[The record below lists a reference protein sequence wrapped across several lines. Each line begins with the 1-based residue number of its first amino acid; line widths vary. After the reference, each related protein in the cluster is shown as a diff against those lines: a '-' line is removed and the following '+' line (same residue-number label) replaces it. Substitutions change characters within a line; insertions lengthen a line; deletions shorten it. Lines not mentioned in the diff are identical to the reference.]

1 MTKKGR
7 GVFGSM
13 DDQSLVKKVKA
24 LISIRVVFITLLLGS
39 FFLLQVGYRSFP
51 YPRATSNLIVAL
63 YSLTIIYS
71 FLIDRI
77 KTYFTFAYFQIFMD
91 VAAINVLIYLTGGI
105 ESWFSFI
112 MLLTV
117 MSASAV
123 LNRKAG
129 YVIAT
134 FSSILYGVMID
145 LQYYKLLPIK
155 YDPAL
160 NEKDFLYNIFV
171 HISAF
176 YMMAFLSGYLSSR
189 LEKTTTALEQT
200 DSDLKELS
208 LFNKELIESI
218 PSGIFTTDIDGS
230 ILIFNKAAEDITGIT
245 RENAFN
251 RKITA
256 IFPFI
261 SFDSGE
267 TPMLHSNTKGNKNN
281 PLLPP
286 FDKGGMGGFSEQLLG
301 IERIEGVISHPR
313 EGSRIINLTVSPH
326 MDVTGRKTGFIGVFQ
341 DITMLKKMEMDI
353 KHKEKWAAIGEL
365 SANIA
370 HEIRNPLASLKGSI
384 EMLREDRVTKG
395 QKERL
400 TEIAL
405 KEMERLNGIITDFLM
420 YSTPRAAEF
429 SAFDLNLVLDDTLE
443 LLKNTASARNDIS
456 ITKNFDGPLFVNAD
470 RQKMHQVF
478 LNLGMNA
485 LEAMPDGGELS
496 VSTMRTGS
504 SFEVVFKDTG
514 VGIRQKNIEKIFYPF
529 FTTKDEG
536 TGLGL
541 AIAYRIIEE
550 HKGKINVISN
560 PGEGTVFKVIIPDSN
575 GKS

>member
-1 MTKKGR
+1 MN
-7 GVFGSM
+7 
-13 DDQSLVKKVKA
+13 DILLKKVKA

-39 FFLLQVGYRSFP
+39 FFVLQVGYRSFP
-51 YPRATSNLIVAL
+51 YPRATANLIVAL

-71 FLIDRI
+71 LLTERI
-77 KTYFTFAYFQIFMD
+77 KSYFTFAYFQVFMD
-91 VAAINVLIYLTGGI
+91 VAAVNVLVYLTGGI

-117 MSASAV
+117 MAASAV

-134 FSSILYGVMID
+134 FSSIIYGVMID

-171 HISAF
+171 HISSL
-176 YMMAFLSGYLSSR
+176 YMVAFLSGYLSSR
-189 LEKTTTALEQT
+189 LEKTTMALEQT

-208 LFNKELIESI
+208 LFNRELIESI
-218 PSGIFTTDIDGS
+218 PSGIFTTDIEGN

-251 RKITA
+251 RKATVL
-256 IFPFI
+256 FPFMAH
-261 SFDSGE
+261 D
-267 TPMLHSNTKGNKNN
+267 T
-281 PLLPP
+281 
-286 FDKGGMGGFSEQLLG
+286 GGSAG
-301 IERIEGVISHPR
+301 IERVEGVITHNR
-313 EGSRIINLTVSPH
+313 EGSRTINLTVSPH
-326 MDVTGRKTGFIGVFQ
+326 MDVAGIKTGFTGIFQ
-341 DITMLKKMEMDI
+341 DITTLKKMEADI
-353 KHKEKWAAIGEL
+353 KRKEKWAAVGEL

-370 HEIRNPLASLKGSI
+370 HEIRNPLASLKGAI
-384 EMLREDRVTKG
+384 EMLREDLVAKE

-405 KEMERLNGIITDFLM
+405 QEMDRLNEIITDFLM
-420 YSTPRAAEF
+420 YSAPRAAEF
-429 SAFDLNLVLDDTLE
+429 SNFDLNSVLDDTLE
-443 LLKNTASARNDIS
+443 LLKNTVSVKNNIS
-456 ITKNFDGPLFVNAD
+456 ISKDIDMPLFINAD

-485 LEAMPDGGELS
+485 LEAMPGGGELS
-496 VSTMRTGS
+496 VSSRRAGS

-514 VGIRQKNIEKIFYPF
+514 VGIPQENIEKIFYPF

-550 HKGKINVISN
+550 HRGKMTVASN
-560 PGEGTVFKVIIPDSN
+560 PGGGAIFKVIIPDN

>member
-1 MTKKGR
+1 M
-7 GVFGSM
+7 S
-13 DDQSLVKKVKA
+13 DDILLKKVKA
-24 LISIRVVFITLLLGS
+24 LISIRVVFITALLGS
-39 FFLLQVGYRSFP
+39 FFLLQVGYGSFP

-63 YSLTIIYS
+63 YSLTIIYV

-155 YDPAL
+155 YDSAL

-171 HISAF
+171 HIAAF

-218 PSGIFTTDIDGS
+218 PSGIFTTDIDGRVF
-230 ILIFNKAAEDITGIT
+230 IFNRAAEDITGIT
-245 RENAFN
+245 RERAQGVG
-251 RKITA
+251 IA
-256 IFPFI
+256 EVLPFMGSI
-261 SFDSGE
+261 SEIDMIENTIKHHRDGE
-267 TPMLHSNTKGNKNN
+267 K
-281 PLLPP
+281 
-286 FDKGGMGGFSEQLLG
+286 
-301 IERIEGVISHPR
+301 VIGLR
-313 EGSRIINLTVSPH
+313 VSSLESIA
-326 MDVTGRKTGFIGVFQ
+326 GELTGFIGVFQ

-370 HEIRNPLASLKGSI
+370 HEIRNPLASLKGAI
-384 EMLREDRVTKG
+384 EMLREDRAAKE

-405 KEMERLNGIITDFLM
+405 KEMERLNEIITDFLM

-443 LLKNTASARNDIS
+443 LLKNTASARKDIS
-456 ITKNFDGPLFVNAD
+456 ITKHFDGPLFVNAD

-485 LEAMPDGGELS
+485 LESMPDGGEFS
-496 VSTMRTGS
+496 VSSRRTGS
-504 SFEVVFKDTG
+504 FFEVVFKDTG
-514 VGIRQKNIEKIFYPF
+514 IGIPQENIVKIFYPF

-550 HKGKINVISN
+550 HGGKMTVVSN
-560 PGEGTVFKVIIPDSN
+560 PGGGAIFKVIIPDN

>member
-1 MTKKGR
+1 MT
-7 GVFGSM
+7 
-13 DDQSLVKKVKA
+13 DILVKKVKA
-24 LISIRVVFITLLLGS
+24 IIGIRIVFITLLLFS

-51 YPRATSNLIVAL
+51 YPRATSNLIAAL
-63 YSLTIIYS
+63 YFLTIIYF
-71 FLIDRI
+71 FLIARV

-91 VAAINVLIYLTGGI
+91 VAAVNVLVYLTGGI
-105 ESWFSFI
+105 ESWFPFI

-117 MSASAV
+117 MSATAV

-134 FSSILYGVMID
+134 FSSILYGVMIY
-145 LQYYKLLPIK
+145 LQYYKLIPIK

-189 LEKTTTALEQT
+189 LEKTTIALEQT

-208 LFNKELIESI
+208 LFSKELIESI
-218 PSGIFTTDIDGS
+218 PSGIVTTDIDERV
-230 ILIFNKAAEDITGIT
+230 LIFNRAAEDITGIE
-245 RENAFN
+245 RENAQG
-251 RKITA
+251 RKIA
-256 IFPFI
+256 EVLPFI
-261 SFDSGE
+261 DSI
-267 TPMLHSNTKGNKNN
+267 SKI
-281 PLLPP
+281 
-286 FDKGGMGGFSEQLLG
+286 D
-301 IERIEGVISHPR
+301 RIENTLRHYR
-313 EGSRIINLTVSPH
+313 EGEKIIGLRVSALE
-326 MDVTGRKTGFIGVFQ
+326 GIAGEQTGFIGIFQ
-341 DITMLKKMEMDI
+341 DITMIKKMEMDI

-370 HEIRNPLASLKGSI
+370 HEIRNPLASLKGAI
-384 EMLREDRVTKG
+384 EMLREDRAAKE

-405 KEMERLNGIITDFLM
+405 KEMERLNEIITDFLM
-420 YSTPRAAEF
+420 YSTLRAAEF
-429 SAFDLNLVLDDTLE
+429 SAFDLNLMLDNTLE
-443 LLKNTASARNDIS
+443 LLKNTASARLRVDATRKDIS
-456 ITKNFDGPLFVNAD
+456 ITKDFEGQLFVNAD

-496 VSTMRTGS
+496 VSARRTGNS
-504 SFEVVFKDTG
+504 VEVVFKDTG
-514 VGIRQKNIEKIFYPF
+514 IGIWHKNLEKIFYPF

-560 PGEGTVFKVIIPDSN
+560 PGEGAVFKVIIPDSN

>member
-1 MTKKGR
+1 
-7 GVFGSM
+7 
-13 DDQSLVKKVKA
+13 
-24 LISIRVVFITLLLGS
+24 
-39 FFLLQVGYRSFP
+39 
-51 YPRATSNLIVAL
+51 
-63 YSLTIIYS
+63 
-71 FLIDRI
+71 
-77 KTYFTFAYFQIFMD
+77 
-91 VAAINVLIYLTGGI
+91 
-105 ESWFSFI
+105 
-112 MLLTV
+112 
-117 MSASAV
+117 
-123 LNRKAG
+123 
-129 YVIAT
+129 
-134 FSSILYGVMID
+134 
-145 LQYYKLLPIK
+145 
-155 YDPAL
+155 
-160 NEKDFLYNIFV
+160 
-171 HISAF
+171 
-176 YMMAFLSGYLSSR
+176 MMAFLSGYLSSR
-189 LEKTTTALEQT
+189 LEKTTIALEQT

-218 PSGIFTTDIDGS
+218 PSGIFTTDIGGS

-267 TPMLHSNTKGNKNN
+267 LHGV
-281 PLLPP
+281 
-286 FDKGGMGGFSEQLLG
+286 
-301 IERIEGVISHPR
+301 ERTEGVITHNR
-313 EGSRIINLTVSPH
+313 EGSRIISLTISPH
-326 MDVTGRKTGFIGVFQ
+326 MDVTGRKTGFIGIFQ
-341 DITMLKKMEMDI
+341 DITMLKKMEMDM

-384 EMLREDRVTKG
+384 EMLREDRVAKE

-456 ITKNFDGPLFVNAD
+456 ITKEFDMPLSVNAD

-496 VSTMRTGS
+496 VSTKRS
-504 SFEVVFKDTG
+504 SNSFEVVFKDTG
-514 VGIRQKNIEKIFYPF
+514 IGISQENLEKIFYPF
-529 FTTKDEG
+529 LLRKMRAR
-536 TGLGL
+536 GLDWL
-541 AIAYRIIEE
+541 LHTELLKNIKER
-550 HKGKINVISN
+550 
-560 PGEGTVFKVIIPDSN
+560 
-575 GKS
+575 

>member
-1 MTKKGR
+1 
-7 GVFGSM
+7 
-13 DDQSLVKKVKA
+13 
-24 LISIRVVFITLLLGS
+24 
-39 FFLLQVGYRSFP
+39 
-51 YPRATSNLIVAL
+51 
-63 YSLTIIYS
+63 
-71 FLIDRI
+71 
-77 KTYFTFAYFQIFMD
+77 
-91 VAAINVLIYLTGGI
+91 
-105 ESWFSFI
+105 
-112 MLLTV
+112 
-117 MSASAV
+117 
-123 LNRKAG
+123 
-129 YVIAT
+129 
-134 FSSILYGVMID
+134 
-145 LQYYKLLPIK
+145 
-155 YDPAL
+155 
-160 NEKDFLYNIFV
+160 
-171 HISAF
+171 
-176 YMMAFLSGYLSSR
+176 MMAFLSGYLSSR

-218 PSGIFTTDIDGS
+218 PSGIFTTGIGGR

-245 RENAFN
+245 REKASNL
-251 RKITA
+251 KIAA

-261 SFDSGE
+261 NL
-267 TPMLHSNTKGNKNN
+267 P
-281 PLLPP
+281 LPP
-286 FDKGGMGGFSEQLLG
+286 FDKGGMGGFSEQLLE

-313 EGSRIINLTVSPH
+313 EGSRIINLTISPH
-326 MDVTGRKTGFIGVFQ
+326 MDVTGRKIGFTGIFH

-370 HEIRNPLASLKGSI
+370 HEIRNPLASLKGAI
-384 EMLREDRVTKG
+384 EMLREDRAAKE

-405 KEMERLNGIITDFLM
+405 KEMERLNEIITDFLV
-420 YSTPRAAEF
+420 YSTPRALEF
-429 SAFDLNLVLDDTLE
+429 TAFDLNLVLDDTLE
-443 LLKNTASARNDIS
+443 LLKNTASARKDIS
-456 ITKNFDGPLFVNAD
+456 ITKDFDMPLFVSAD

-496 VSTMRTGS
+496 VSTKRLDN

-514 VGIRQKNIEKIFYPF
+514 IGIRQENIEKIFYPF

-550 HKGKINVISN
+550 HKGNISGISN
-560 PGEGTVFKVIIPDSN
+560 PGEGTAFKVIIPDSN

>member
-1 MTKKGR
+1 MN
-7 GVFGSM
+7 
-13 DDQSLVKKVKA
+13 DILLKKVKA

-63 YSLTIIYS
+63 YSMTIIYS

-77 KTYFTFAYFQIFMD
+77 KTYFNFAYFQIFMD
-91 VAAINVLIYLTGGI
+91 VAAVNVLIYLTGGI

-189 LEKTTTALEQT
+189 LEKTTIALEQT

-218 PSGIFTTDIDGS
+218 PSGIFTTDIGGS
-230 ILIFNKAAEDITGIT
+230 ILIFNKAAQDITGIT
-245 RENAFN
+245 RERAQGL
-251 RKITA
+251 RIA
-256 IFPFI
+256 EVLPFI
-261 SFDSGE
+261 GSISE
-267 TPMLHSNTKGNKNN
+267 T
-281 PLLPP
+281 
-286 FDKGGMGGFSEQLLG
+286 D
-301 IERIEGVISHPR
+301 RIENTIRHHRDGERVIGLRVSSL
-313 EGSRIINLTVSPH
+313 EGIAGEL
-326 MDVTGRKTGFIGVFQ
+326 TGFIGVFQ

-370 HEIRNPLASLKGSI
+370 HEIRNPLASLKGAI
-384 EMLREDRVTKG
+384 EMLREDRAAKE

-405 KEMERLNGIITDFLM
+405 EEMERLNEIITDFLM

-429 SAFDLNLVLDDTLE
+429 SAFDLNFMLDDTLE

-456 ITKNFDGPLFVNAD
+456 ITKDFDMPLYVNAD

-496 VSTMRTGS
+496 VSTKRS
-504 SFEVVFKDTG
+504 SNSFEVVFKDTG
-514 VGIRQKNIEKIFYPF
+514 IGISQENIEKIFYPF

>member
-1 MTKKGR
+1 MN
-7 GVFGSM
+7 
-13 DDQSLVKKVKA
+13 DILLKKVKA

-63 YSLTIIYS
+63 YFLTIIYA
-71 FLIDRI
+71 FLLDRI
-77 KTYFTFAYFQIFMD
+77 KAYFTFAYFQIFMD

-117 MSASAV
+117 MSANAV
-123 LNRKAG
+123 LNRKTG

-171 HISAF
+171 HIAAF

-189 LEKTTTALEQT
+189 LEKTTRDLEQT

-208 LFNKELIESI
+208 LFNRELIENI
-218 PSGIFTTDIDGS
+218 PSGIFTTGIDGR

-245 RENAFN
+245 REKASNL
-251 RKITA
+251 KITA

-261 SFDSGE
+261 
-267 TPMLHSNTKGNKNN
+267 N
-281 PLLPP
+281 PPIPPLP
-286 FDKGGMGGFSEQLLG
+286 KGGEGGL
-301 IERIEGVISHPR
+301 ERIEGVI
-313 EGSRIINLTVSPH
+313 GQQTGDGRIINLTISPRV
-326 MDVTGRKTGFIGVFQ
+326 DVTGVKIGFIGIFQ
-341 DITMLKKMEMDI
+341 DITRLKKMELDI

-370 HEIRNPLASLKGSI
+370 HEIRNPLASLKGAI
-384 EMLREDRVTKG
+384 EMLREDRAAKE

-405 KEMERLNGIITDFLM
+405 KEMDRLNGIITDFLM

-429 SAFDLNLVLDDTLE
+429 TALDLNLVLDDTLE
-443 LLKNTASARNDIS
+443 LLKNTASARKDIS
-456 ITKNFDGPLFVNAD
+456 ITKDFAGPLFVNAD
-470 RQKMHQVF
+470 RQKMQQVF

-496 VSTMRTGS
+496 VSTKRS
-504 SFEVVFKDTG
+504 SRSFEVVFKDTG
-514 VGIRQKNIEKIFYPF
+514 IGISQKNLEKIFYPF

-560 PGEGTVFKVIIPDSN
+560 LGEGAAFKVIIPDS
-575 GKS
+575 SASL

>member
-1 MTKKGR
+1 MN
-7 GVFGSM
+7 
-13 DDQSLVKKVKA
+13 DILLKKVKA

-63 YSLTIIYS
+63 YFLTIIYA
-71 FLIDRI
+71 FLLDRI
-77 KTYFTFAYFQIFMD
+77 KAYFTFAYFQIFMD

-117 MSASAV
+117 MSANAV

-171 HISAF
+171 HIAAF

-189 LEKTTTALEQT
+189 LEKTTRDLEQT

-208 LFNKELIESI
+208 LFNRELIENI
-218 PSGIFTTDIDGS
+218 PSGIFTTGIDGR

-245 RENAFN
+245 REKASNL
-251 RKITA
+251 KITA

-261 SFDSGE
+261 
-267 TPMLHSNTKGNKNN
+267 N
-281 PLLPP
+281 PPIPPLP
-286 FDKGGMGGFSEQLLG
+286 KGGEGGL
-301 IERIEGVISHPR
+301 ERIEGVI
-313 EGSRIINLTVSPH
+313 GQQTGDGRIINLTISPRV
-326 MDVTGRKTGFIGVFQ
+326 DVTGVKIGFIGIFQ
-341 DITMLKKMEMDI
+341 DITRLKKMELDI

-370 HEIRNPLASLKGSI
+370 HEIRNPLASLKGAI
-384 EMLREDRVTKG
+384 EMLREDRAAKE

-405 KEMERLNGIITDFLM
+405 KEMDRLNGIITDFLM

-429 SAFDLNLVLDDTLE
+429 TALDLNLVLDDTLE
-443 LLKNTASARNDIS
+443 LLKNTASARKDIS
-456 ITKNFDGPLFVNAD
+456 ITKDFAGPLFVNAD
-470 RQKMHQVF
+470 RQKMQQVF

-485 LEAMPDGGELS
+485 LDAMPDGGELS
-496 VSTMRTGS
+496 VSTKRS
-504 SFEVVFKDTG
+504 SRSFEVVFKDTG
-514 VGIRQKNIEKIFYPF
+514 IGISQKNLEKIFYPF

-560 PGEGTVFKVIIPDSN
+560 LGEGAAFKVIIPDS
-575 GKS
+575 SASL

>member
-77 KTYFTFAYFQIFMD
+77 KTYFNFAYFQIFMD

-189 LEKTTTALEQT
+189 LEKTTIALEQT

-218 PSGIFTTDIDGS
+218 PSGIFTTDIGGS

-267 TPMLHSNTKGNKNN
+267 LHGV
-281 PLLPP
+281 
-286 FDKGGMGGFSEQLLG
+286 
-301 IERIEGVISHPR
+301 ERTEGVITHNR
-313 EGSRIINLTVSPH
+313 EGSRIISLTISPH
-326 MDVTGRKTGFIGVFQ
+326 MDVTGRKTGFIGIFQ
-341 DITMLKKMEMDI
+341 DITMLKKMEMDM

-384 EMLREDRVTKG
+384 EMLREDRVAKE

-443 LLKNTASARNDIS
+443 LLKNTASARKDIS

-496 VSTMRTGS
+496 VSTKRS
-504 SFEVVFKDTG
+504 SNSFEVVFKDTG
-514 VGIRQKNIEKIFYPF
+514 IGISQENLEKIFYPF
-529 FTTKDEG
+529 FTTKNEG

>member
-1 MTKKGR
+1 MN
-7 GVFGSM
+7 
-13 DDQSLVKKVKA
+13 DILLKKVKA

-63 YSLTIIYS
+63 YSLTIIYA

-77 KTYFTFAYFQIFMD
+77 KTYFIFAYSQIFTD
-91 VAAINVLIYLTGGI
+91 VVAINILIYLTGGI

-145 LQYYKLLPIK
+145 LQYYKLIPIK

-171 HISAF
+171 HIAAF

-189 LEKTTTALEQT
+189 LEKTTIALERT
-200 DSDLKELS
+200 DFDLKELS

-218 PSGIFTTDIDGS
+218 PSGIFTTDIDGRV
-230 ILIFNKAAEDITGIT
+230 LIFNRAAEDITGIT
-245 RENAFN
+245 RERAQGL
-251 RKITA
+251 RIA
-256 IFPFI
+256 EVLPFI
-261 SFDSGE
+261 GSI
-267 TPMLHSNTKGNKNN
+267 
-281 PLLPP
+281 
-286 FDKGGMGGFSEQLLG
+286 SE
-301 IERIEGVISHPR
+301 IDRIENTIRHHRDGERVIGLRVSSL
-313 EGSRIINLTVSPH
+313 EGIAEEL
-326 MDVTGRKTGFIGVFQ
+326 TGFIGIFQ

-353 KHKEKWAAIGEL
+353 MQKEKWAAIGEL

-370 HEIRNPLASLKGSI
+370 HEIRNPLASLKGAI
-384 EMLREDRVTKG
+384 EMLREDRVAKE

-429 SAFDLNLVLDDTLE
+429 SVFDLNLVLDDTLE
-443 LLKNTASARNDIS
+443 LLKNTASARKDIS
-456 ITKNFDGPLFVNAD
+456 ITKNLNGSLFVNAD

-496 VSTMRTGS
+496 VSAMHTGS

-514 VGIRQKNIEKIFYPF
+514 IGIRHKNIKKIFYPF

-550 HKGKINVISN
+550 HKGKISVISN
-560 PGEGTVFKVIIPDSN
+560 PGEGTAFKVIVPDSN
-575 GKS
+575 GKSY

>member
-1 MTKKGR
+1 
-7 GVFGSM
+7 
-13 DDQSLVKKVKA
+13 
-24 LISIRVVFITLLLGS
+24 
-39 FFLLQVGYRSFP
+39 
-51 YPRATSNLIVAL
+51 
-63 YSLTIIYS
+63 
-71 FLIDRI
+71 
-77 KTYFTFAYFQIFMD
+77 
-91 VAAINVLIYLTGGI
+91 
-105 ESWFSFI
+105 
-112 MLLTV
+112 
-117 MSASAV
+117 
-123 LNRKAG
+123 
-129 YVIAT
+129 
-134 FSSILYGVMID
+134 
-145 LQYYKLLPIK
+145 
-155 YDPAL
+155 
-160 NEKDFLYNIFV
+160 
-171 HISAF
+171 
-176 YMMAFLSGYLSSR
+176 
-189 LEKTTTALEQT
+189 
-200 DSDLKELS
+200 
-208 LFNKELIESI
+208 
-218 PSGIFTTDIDGS
+218 
-230 ILIFNKAAEDITGIT
+230 
-245 RENAFN
+245 
-251 RKITA
+251 
-256 IFPFI
+256 
-261 SFDSGE
+261 
-267 TPMLHSNTKGNKNN
+267 
-281 PLLPP
+281 
-286 FDKGGMGGFSEQLLG
+286 
-301 IERIEGVISHPR
+301 
-313 EGSRIINLTVSPH
+313 
-326 MDVTGRKTGFIGVFQ
+326 
-341 DITMLKKMEMDI
+341 

-384 EMLREDRVTKG
+384 EMLREDRVAKE

-429 SAFDLNLVLDDTLE
+429 SVFDLNLVLDDTLE
-443 LLKNTASARNDIS
+443 LLKNTASARKDIS

-496 VSTMRTGS
+496 VSAKHTGS

-514 VGIRQKNIEKIFYPF
+514 IGIRHKNLEKIFYPF

>member
-1 MTKKGR
+1 VR

-13 DDQSLVKKVKA
+13 ADQSLAKRVKA
-24 LISIRVVFITLLLGS
+24 LISVRVVFITLLLGLFS
-39 FFLLQVGYRSFP
+39 LLQVGYRSFP
-51 YPRATSNLIVAL
+51 YPRATANLIVAL
-63 YSLTIIYS
+63 YSLTIIYA

-77 KTYFTFAYFQIFMD
+77 KTHFNFAYFQIFMD

-105 ESWFSFI
+105 ESWFTFL

-117 MSASAV
+117 MSANAV

-134 FSSILYGVMID
+134 FSSILYGAMID

-160 NEKDFLYNIFV
+160 TEKDFLYNIFV
-171 HISAF
+171 HIAAF
-176 YMMAFLSGYLSSR
+176 YTMAFLSGYLSSR
-189 LEKTTTALEQT
+189 LEKTTIALEQT

-208 LFNKELIESI
+208 LFNKELIENI
-218 PSGIFTTDIDGS
+218 PSGIFTTDIDGR
-230 ILIFNKAAEDITGIT
+230 ILIFNRAAEDITGIV
-245 RENAFN
+245 RENAFYL
-251 RKITA
+251 KMTA

-261 SFDSGE
+261 LFDSGE
-267 TPMLHSNTKGNKNN
+267 LS
-281 PLLPP
+281 
-286 FDKGGMGGFSEQLLG
+286 G
-301 IERIEGVISHPR
+301 IKRAEGVITHNR
-313 EGSRIINLTVSPH
+313 EGSKIINLTISPH
-326 MDVTGRKTGFIGVFQ
+326 MDVNGRRTGFTGIFH

-370 HEIRNPLASLKGSI
+370 HEIRNPLASLKGAI
-384 EMLREDRVTKG
+384 EMLREDRAAKE

-420 YSTPRAAEF
+420 YSTPKAAEF
-429 SAFDLNLVLDDTLE
+429 SAFDLSLVLDNTLE

-456 ITKNFDGPLFVNAD
+456 ITKDFDGPLFVNAD

-514 VGIRQKNIEKIFYPF
+514 TGIQQKNIEKIFYPF

-550 HKGKINVISN
+550 HKGKINVISK
-560 PGEGTVFKVIIPDSN
+560 PGEGTVFKVIIPDGN
-575 GKS
+575 GKSC

>member
-1 MTKKGR
+1 MN
-7 GVFGSM
+7 
-13 DDQSLVKKVKA
+13 DDVLIKKVKA

-63 YSLTIIYS
+63 YSLTITYF

-91 VAAINVLIYLTGGI
+91 VAAVNVLIYLTGGI

-145 LQYYKLLPIK
+145 LQYYKLIPIK

-189 LEKTTTALEQT
+189 LEKTTIALKQT
-200 DSDLKELS
+200 DSDLKEIS

-218 PSGIFTTDIDGS
+218 PSGIFTTDIGGS

-267 TPMLHSNTKGNKNN
+267 LSGV
-281 PLLPP
+281 
-286 FDKGGMGGFSEQLLG
+286 EQT
-301 IERIEGVISHPR
+301 EGVITHNR
-313 EGSRIINLTVSPH
+313 EGSRIINLTISPH
-326 MDVTGRKTGFIGVFQ
+326 MDVNGRKPGFIGIFQ

-384 EMLREDRVTKG
+384 EMLREDRVAKE

-405 KEMERLNGIITDFLM
+405 KEMERVNGIITDFLM

-456 ITKNFDGPLFVNAD
+456 ITKDFDMPLFVNAD

-496 VSTMRTGS
+496 VSARRTGS

-514 VGIRQKNIEKIFYPF
+514 IGIRQENLEKIFYPF

-550 HKGKINVISN
+550 HKGKVNVISN

>member
-1 MTKKGR
+1 MN
-7 GVFGSM
+7 
-13 DDQSLVKKVKA
+13 DILLKKVKA

-63 YSLTIIYS
+63 YFLTIIYA
-71 FLIDRI
+71 FLLDRI
-77 KTYFTFAYFQIFMD
+77 KAYFTFAYFQIFMD

-117 MSASAV
+117 MSANAV

-171 HISAF
+171 HIAAF

-189 LEKTTTALEQT
+189 LEKTTRDLEQT

-208 LFNKELIESI
+208 LFNRELIENI
-218 PSGIFTTDIDGS
+218 PSGIFTTGIDGR

-245 RENAFN
+245 REKASNL
-251 RKITA
+251 KITA

-261 SFDSGE
+261 
-267 TPMLHSNTKGNKNN
+267 N
-281 PLLPP
+281 PPIPPLP
-286 FDKGGMGGFSEQLLG
+286 KGGEGGL
-301 IERIEGVISHPR
+301 ERIEGVI
-313 EGSRIINLTVSPH
+313 GQQTGDGRIINLTISPRV
-326 MDVTGRKTGFIGVFQ
+326 DVTGVKIGFIGIFQ
-341 DITMLKKMEMDI
+341 DITRLKKMEMDI

-370 HEIRNPLASLKGSI
+370 HEIRNPLASLKGAI
-384 EMLREDRVTKG
+384 EMLREDRAAKE

-405 KEMERLNGIITDFLM
+405 KEMDRLNGIITDFLM

-429 SAFDLNLVLDDTLE
+429 TALDLNLVLDDTLE
-443 LLKNTASARNDIS
+443 LLKNTASARKDIS
-456 ITKNFDGPLFVNAD
+456 ITKDFAGPLFVNAD
-470 RQKMHQVF
+470 RQKMQQVF

-496 VSTMRTGS
+496 VSTKRS
-504 SFEVVFKDTG
+504 SRSFEVVFKDTG
-514 VGIRQKNIEKIFYPF
+514 IGISQKNLEKIFYPF

-560 PGEGTVFKVIIPDSN
+560 LGEGAAFKVIIPDS
-575 GKS
+575 SASL

>member
-1 MTKKGR
+1 MT
-7 GVFGSM
+7 
-13 DDQSLVKKVKA
+13 DNALIKKVKA

-77 KTYFTFAYFQIFMD
+77 KTYFNFAYFQIFMD
-91 VAAINVLIYLTGGI
+91 VAAVNVLIYLTGGI

-189 LEKTTTALEQT
+189 LEKTKTALEQT

-218 PSGIFTTDIDGS
+218 PSGIFTTDIDGR
-230 ILIFNKAAEDITGIT
+230 ILIFNRAAEDITGIT
-245 RENAFN
+245 RERAQGL
-251 RKITA
+251 RIA
-256 IFPFI
+256 EVLPFMGSI
-261 SFDSGE
+261 SEID
-267 TPMLHSNTKGNKNN
+267 
-281 PLLPP
+281 
-286 FDKGGMGGFSEQLLG
+286 
-301 IERIEGVISHPR
+301 RIENTIKHHRDGEKVIGLR
-313 EGSRIINLTVSPH
+313 VSSLESIA
-326 MDVTGRKTGFIGVFQ
+326 GELTGFIGVFQ
-341 DITMLKKMEMDI
+341 DITMLKKMEMAI
-353 KHKEKWAAIGEL
+353 MHKEKWAAIGEL
-365 SANIA
+365 SANMA

-384 EMLREDRVTKG
+384 EMLREDRVTKE

-405 KEMERLNGIITDFLM
+405 KEMERLNEIITDFLM

-429 SAFDLNLVLDDTLE
+429 SAFDLNFMLDATLE
-443 LLKNTASARNDIS
+443 LLKNTASARNAVS
-456 ITKNFDGPLFVNAD
+456 ITKDFDMPLFVNAD

-496 VSTMRTGS
+496 VSARRTGNS
-504 SFEVVFKDTG
+504 VEVVFKDTG
-514 VGIRQKNIEKIFYPF
+514 AGIPQENIEKIFYPF
-529 FTTKDEG
+529 FTTKGGG

-550 HKGKINVISN
+550 HKGKINVISK
-560 PGEGTVFKVIIPDSN
+560 PGEGAAFKVIIPDGN

>member
-1 MTKKGR
+1 MN
-7 GVFGSM
+7 
-13 DDQSLVKKVKA
+13 DILLKKVKA

-91 VAAINVLIYLTGGI
+91 VAAVNVLIYLTGGI

-112 MLLTV
+112 MLLAV
-117 MSASAV
+117 ISASAV

-171 HISAF
+171 HIAAF

-189 LEKTTTALEQT
+189 LEKTTIALEQT

-230 ILIFNKAAEDITGIT
+230 ILIFNKAAEDITGIP
-245 RENAFN
+245 RETAVS

-261 SFDSGE
+261 N
-267 TPMLHSNTKGNKNN
+267 PPIPPHPN
-281 PLLPP
+281 PLPQGERAYKNYPSFKEMEDLQISPP
-286 FDKGGMGGFSEQLLG
+286 PLMGWGEGEGVIKAFSEQLLE

-313 EGSRIINLTVSPH
+313 EGSRIINLTISPH
-326 MDVTGRKTGFIGVFQ
+326 MDVTRRRTGFTGIFH

-370 HEIRNPLASLKGSI
+370 HEIRNPLASLKGAI
-384 EMLREDRVTKG
+384 EMLREDRAAKE

-405 KEMERLNGIITDFLM
+405 KEMERLNEIITDFLM

-443 LLKNTASARNDIS
+443 LLKNTASARKDIS
-456 ITKNFDGPLFVNAD
+456 IIKDFDMPLFVNAD
-470 RQKMHQVF
+470 HQKMHQVF

-485 LEAMPDGGELS
+485 IEAMPDGGELS
-496 VSTMRTGS
+496 VSAKRSGN

-514 VGIRQKNIEKIFYPF
+514 IGVSQKNLEKIFYPF

-550 HKGKINVISN
+550 HKGKIDVI
-560 PGEGTVFKVIIPDSN
+560 
-575 GKS
+575 

>member
-1 MTKKGR
+1 MN
-7 GVFGSM
+7 
-13 DDQSLVKKVKA
+13 DILLKKVKA

-63 YSLTIIYS
+63 YFLTIIYA
-71 FLIDRI
+71 FLLDRI
-77 KTYFTFAYFQIFMD
+77 KAYFTFAYFQIFMD

-117 MSASAV
+117 MSANAV

-171 HISAF
+171 HIAAF

-189 LEKTTTALEQT
+189 LEKTTRDLEQT

-208 LFNKELIESI
+208 LFNRELIENI
-218 PSGIFTTDIDGS
+218 PSGIFTTGIDGR

-245 RENAFN
+245 REKASNL
-251 RKITA
+251 KITA

-261 SFDSGE
+261 
-267 TPMLHSNTKGNKNN
+267 N
-281 PLLPP
+281 PPIPPLP
-286 FDKGGMGGFSEQLLG
+286 KGGEGGL
-301 IERIEGVISHPR
+301 ERIEGVI
-313 EGSRIINLTVSPH
+313 GQQTGDGRIINLTISPRV
-326 MDVTGRKTGFIGVFQ
+326 DVTGVKIGFIGIFQ
-341 DITMLKKMEMDI
+341 DITRLKKMELDI

-370 HEIRNPLASLKGSI
+370 HEIRNPLASLKGAI
-384 EMLREDRVTKG
+384 EMLREDRAAKE

-405 KEMERLNGIITDFLM
+405 KEMDRLNGIITDFLM

-429 SAFDLNLVLDDTLE
+429 TALDLNLVLDDTLE
-443 LLKNTASARNDIS
+443 LLKNTASARKDIS
-456 ITKNFDGPLFVNAD
+456 ITKDFAGPLFVNAD
-470 RQKMHQVF
+470 RQKMQQVF

-496 VSTMRTGS
+496 VSTKRS
-504 SFEVVFKDTG
+504 SRSFEVVFKDTG
-514 VGIRQKNIEKIFYPF
+514 IGISQKNLEKIFYPF

-560 PGEGTVFKVIIPDSN
+560 LGEGAAFKVIIPDS
-575 GKS
+575 SASL

>member
-1 MTKKGR
+1 MT
-7 GVFGSM
+7 
-13 DDQSLVKKVKA
+13 DNALIKKVKA

-77 KTYFTFAYFQIFMD
+77 KTYFNFAYFQIFMD
-91 VAAINVLIYLTGGI
+91 VVAVNVLIYLTGGI

-189 LEKTTTALEQT
+189 LEKTKTALEQT

-218 PSGIFTTDIDGS
+218 PSGIFTTDIDGR
-230 ILIFNKAAEDITGIT
+230 ILIFNRAAEDITGIT
-245 RENAFN
+245 RERAQGL
-251 RKITA
+251 RIA
-256 IFPFI
+256 EVLPFMGSI
-261 SFDSGE
+261 SEID
-267 TPMLHSNTKGNKNN
+267 
-281 PLLPP
+281 
-286 FDKGGMGGFSEQLLG
+286 
-301 IERIEGVISHPR
+301 RIENTIKHHRDGEKVIGLR
-313 EGSRIINLTVSPH
+313 VSSFESIA
-326 MDVTGRKTGFIGVFQ
+326 GELTGFIGVFQ
-341 DITMLKKMEMDI
+341 DITMLKKMEMAI
-353 KHKEKWAAIGEL
+353 MHKEKWAAIGEL
-365 SANIA
+365 SANMA

-384 EMLREDRVTKG
+384 EMLREDRVAKE

-405 KEMERLNGIITDFLM
+405 KEMERLNEIITDFLM

-429 SAFDLNLVLDDTLE
+429 SAFDLNFMLDATLE
-443 LLKNTASARNDIS
+443 LLKNTASARNAVS
-456 ITKNFDGPLFVNAD
+456 ITKDFDMPLFVNAD

-496 VSTMRTGS
+496 VSARRTGNS
-504 SFEVVFKDTG
+504 VEVVFKDTG
-514 VGIRQKNIEKIFYPF
+514 AGIPQENIEKIFYPF
-529 FTTKDEG
+529 FTTKGGG

-550 HKGKINVISN
+550 HKGKINVISK
-560 PGEGTVFKVIIPDSN
+560 PGEGAAFKVIIPDGN

>member
-1 MTKKGR
+1 MN
-7 GVFGSM
+7 
-13 DDQSLVKKVKA
+13 DILLKKVKA

-63 YSLTIIYS
+63 YFLTIIYA
-71 FLIDRI
+71 FLLDRI
-77 KTYFTFAYFQIFMD
+77 KAYFTFAYFQIFMD

-117 MSASAV
+117 MSANAV

-171 HISAF
+171 HIAAF

-189 LEKTTTALEQT
+189 LEKTTRDLEQT

-208 LFNKELIESI
+208 LFNRELIENI
-218 PSGIFTTDIDGS
+218 PSGIFTTGIDGR

-245 RENAFN
+245 REKASNL
-251 RKITA
+251 KITA

-261 SFDSGE
+261 
-267 TPMLHSNTKGNKNN
+267 N
-281 PLLPP
+281 PPIPPLP
-286 FDKGGMGGFSEQLLG
+286 KGGEGGL
-301 IERIEGVISHPR
+301 ERIEGVI
-313 EGSRIINLTVSPH
+313 GQQTGDGRIINLTISPRV
-326 MDVTGRKTGFIGVFQ
+326 DVTGVKIGFIGIFQ
-341 DITMLKKMEMDI
+341 DITRVKKMEMDI

-370 HEIRNPLASLKGSI
+370 HEIRNPLASLKGAI
-384 EMLREDRVTKG
+384 EMLREDRAAKE

-405 KEMERLNGIITDFLM
+405 KEMDRLNGIITDFLM

-429 SAFDLNLVLDDTLE
+429 TALDLNLVLDDTLE
-443 LLKNTASARNDIS
+443 LLKNTASARKDIS
-456 ITKNFDGPLFVNAD
+456 ITKDFAGPLFVNAD
-470 RQKMHQVF
+470 RQKMQQVF

-496 VSTMRTGS
+496 VSTKRS
-504 SFEVVFKDTG
+504 SRSFEVVFKDTG
-514 VGIRQKNIEKIFYPF
+514 IGISQKNLEKIFYPF

-560 PGEGTVFKVIIPDSN
+560 LGEGAAFKVIIPDS
-575 GKS
+575 SASL

>member
-1 MTKKGR
+1 MN
-7 GVFGSM
+7 
-13 DDQSLVKKVKA
+13 DILLKKVKA

-63 YSLTIIYS
+63 YFLTIIYA
-71 FLIDRI
+71 FLLDRI
-77 KTYFTFAYFQIFMD
+77 KAYFTFAYFQIFMD

-117 MSASAV
+117 MSANAV

-171 HISAF
+171 HIAAF

-189 LEKTTTALEQT
+189 LEKTTRDLEQT

-208 LFNKELIESI
+208 LFNRELIENI
-218 PSGIFTTDIDGS
+218 PSGIFTTGIDGR

-245 RENAFN
+245 REKASNL
-251 RKITA
+251 KITA

-261 SFDSGE
+261 
-267 TPMLHSNTKGNKNN
+267 N
-281 PLLPP
+281 PPIPPLP
-286 FDKGGMGGFSEQLLG
+286 KGGEGGL
-301 IERIEGVISHPR
+301 ERIEGVI
-313 EGSRIINLTVSPH
+313 GQQTGDGRIINLTISPRV
-326 MDVTGRKTGFIGVFQ
+326 DVTGVKIGFIGIFQ

-370 HEIRNPLASLKGSI
+370 HEIRNPLASLKGAI
-384 EMLREDRVTKG
+384 EMLREDRAAKE

-405 KEMERLNGIITDFLM
+405 KEMDRLNGIITDFLM

-429 SAFDLNLVLDDTLE
+429 TALDLNLVLDDTLE
-443 LLKNTASARNDIS
+443 LLKNTASARKDIS
-456 ITKNFDGPLFVNAD
+456 ITKDFAGPLFVNAD
-470 RQKMHQVF
+470 RQKMQQVF

-496 VSTMRTGS
+496 VSTKRS
-504 SFEVVFKDTG
+504 SRSFEVVFKDTG
-514 VGIRQKNIEKIFYPF
+514 IGISQKNLEKIFYPF

-560 PGEGTVFKVIIPDSN
+560 LGEGAAFKVIIPDS
-575 GKS
+575 SASL

>member
-1 MTKKGR
+1 MN
-7 GVFGSM
+7 
-13 DDQSLVKKVKA
+13 DILLKKVKA

-63 YSLTIIYS
+63 YCLTIIYA

-112 MLLTV
+112 MLLAV
-117 MSASAV
+117 MSANAV

-189 LEKTTTALEQT
+189 LEKTTIALEQT

-218 PSGIFTTDIDGS
+218 PSGIFTTDIAGRV
-230 ILIFNKAAEDITGIT
+230 LIFNRAAEDITGIT
-245 RENAFN
+245 RERAQGL
-251 RKITA
+251 RIA
-256 IFPFI
+256 EVLPFI
-261 SFDSGE
+261 GSI
-267 TPMLHSNTKGNKNN
+267 
-281 PLLPP
+281 
-286 FDKGGMGGFSEQLLG
+286 SE
-301 IERIEGVISHPR
+301 IDRIENTIKHHRDGERVIGLRVSSL
-313 EGSRIINLTVSPH
+313 EGIAGEL
-326 MDVTGRKTGFIGVFQ
+326 TGFIGVFQ
-341 DITMLKKMEMDI
+341 DITMLKKMEMDM

-429 SAFDLNLVLDDTLE
+429 SVFDLNLVLDDTLE
-443 LLKNTASARNDIS
+443 LLKNTASARKDIS
-456 ITKNFDGPLFVNAD
+456 ITKEFDMPLSVNAD

-496 VSTMRTGS
+496 VSARHTGS

-514 VGIRQKNIEKIFYPF
+514 IGIRHKNLEKIFYPF

-560 PGEGTVFKVIIPDSN
+560 PGEGTAFKVIIPDNN

>member
-1 MTKKGR
+1 MN
-7 GVFGSM
+7 
-13 DDQSLVKKVKA
+13 DILLKKVKA

-63 YSLTIIYS
+63 YFLTIIYA
-71 FLIDRI
+71 FLLDRI
-77 KTYFTFAYFQIFMD
+77 KAYFTFAYFQIFMD

-117 MSASAV
+117 MSANAV

-171 HISAF
+171 HIAAF

-189 LEKTTTALEQT
+189 LEKTTRDLKQT

-208 LFNKELIESI
+208 LFNRELIENI
-218 PSGIFTTDIDGS
+218 PSGIFTTGIDGR

-245 RENAFN
+245 REKASNL
-251 RKITA
+251 KITA

-261 SFDSGE
+261 
-267 TPMLHSNTKGNKNN
+267 N
-281 PLLPP
+281 PPIPPLP
-286 FDKGGMGGFSEQLLG
+286 KGGEGGL
-301 IERIEGVISHPR
+301 ERIEGVI
-313 EGSRIINLTVSPH
+313 GQQTGDGRIINLTISPRV
-326 MDVTGRKTGFIGVFQ
+326 DVTGVKIGFIGIFQ
-341 DITMLKKMEMDI
+341 DITRLKKMELDI

-370 HEIRNPLASLKGSI
+370 HEIRNPLASLKGAI
-384 EMLREDRVTKG
+384 EMLREDRAAKE

-405 KEMERLNGIITDFLM
+405 KEMDRLNGIITDFLM

-429 SAFDLNLVLDDTLE
+429 TALDLNLVLDDTLE
-443 LLKNTASARNDIS
+443 LLKNTASARKDIS
-456 ITKNFDGPLFVNAD
+456 ITKDFAGPLFVNAD
-470 RQKMHQVF
+470 RQKMQQVF

-496 VSTMRTGS
+496 VSTKRS
-504 SFEVVFKDTG
+504 SRSFEVVFKDTG
-514 VGIRQKNIEKIFYPF
+514 IGISQKNLEKIFYPF

-560 PGEGTVFKVIIPDSN
+560 LGEGAAFKVIIPDS
-575 GKS
+575 SASL